1 MADRRK
7 SAFSSLAST
16 QGHAQLPDALLAWVR
31 SLPSTA
37 RLAEGDDGREVDELK
52 DLADGVVLGGVLL
65 DIDAEYFRNLANSA
79 SNQKALS
86 ENWVLRFNNLKRVY
100 KLIIRYFEDVLHSS
114 TTALH
119 TPNLQNVA
127 KSEQGSDDEVC
138 KLAGLVLALAV
149 QSEHRLQH
157 IERIQSLDEWV
168 QRELM
173 YSIEQVMSKVQP
185 NSNRD
190 KGDNEELDADSE
202 FYHIQHE
209 KSRLMHDKEALQ
221 VVYEDLVDQYNQLKE
236 DHEDALA
243 SVAAAEAKASE
254 AVAHAEAGKNDRA
267 DQAYK
272 AEIDRLRTELQ
283 KTENQLSEA
292 EQVVERQAKV
302 LEDLTRKVDELA
314 PKAEEAVRL
323 KDQMDEY
330 RHASEKA
337 KKQENVIEKY
347 KKKLEEA
354 ADLRRNLKTLEDQ
367 NSDLLD
373 KNAAL
378 EEEYNKVSAFKP
390 LMESYKSKLDALEN
404 KSSSQAKE
412 NNALR
417 LELDRTRSQL
427 RVAEEERE
435 KEGEALVLY
444 EERVKELEL
453 GDGSKKRA
461 ARDRRESTATELGE
475 GDAEYSFAGVG
486 GELDDAITGTTT
498 TDLKL
503 QIRRLERQL
512 KAAQT
517 NQADSSRIVVLENLL
532 EDANRMKA
540 RYEGDYLREHREKLV
555 LSAQLEEI
563 MSGKSRL
570 GDGPEAAMALRQRLN
585 EAVDDLEKQRRE
597 YAELDVKYESQQK
610 ELTIVKSDLNLVNK
624 DQVEVLRSLRASVS
638 IEKEALSEE
647 VDRLKSSLKQA
658 EAKAKLQIDQ
668 VNKLLLEKISLQGDG
683 ISQRE
688 KMLERERE
696 YGNLKASSSG
706 KGMSEAD
713 QARVADLENE
723 NAQYREQV
731 RDMQDKLQKAKTF
744 IKQQDKLFK
753 EAHAAEQHGNFDEAE
768 QSYQQ
773 QISQL
778 RDELERVKTNRDEI
792 EATYRREQQLMLS
805 AWHDL
810 GMKAMREGIASSS
823 SASAPGKPYQ
833 PQSWLSQ
840 QRQKAN
846 GRGLRN
852 A

>member
-37 RLAEGDDGREVDELK
+37 RLAEGNDGREVDELK

-173 YSIEQVMSKVQP
+173 YSIEQVMSKVQTH
-185 NSNRD
+185 SDRD
-190 KGDNEELDADSE
+190 KGDNQELDADSE

-243 SVAAAEAKASE
+243 SAAAAEAKASE
-254 AVAHAEAGKNDRA
+254 AVARAEAGKNDRA

-292 EQVVERQAKV
+292 EQVVERQTKV

-373 KNAAL
+373 KNATL
-378 EEEYNKVSAFKP
+378 EEEYEKISAFKP
-390 LMESYKSKLDALEN
+390 LMESYKSKLDALET

-453 GDGSKKRA
+453 GHGSKKRA
-461 ARDRRESTATELGE
+461 ARDRRENSATELGE
-475 GDAEYSFAGVG
+475 GDPEYSFAGVG

-512 KAAQT
+512 KGAQT

-540 RYEGDYLREHREKLV
+540 RYEGNYLREHREKLV

-585 EAVDDLEKQRRE
+585 ETVDDLEKLRRE
-597 YAELDVKYESQQK
+597 YAELDVKYELQHK

-638 IEKEALSEE
+638 VEKDALSEE
-647 VDRLKSSLKQA
+647 VDRLKSSLNQA

-688 KMLERERE
+688 KMLERERD
-696 YGNLKASSSG
+696 NFKASSSG

-713 QARVADLENE
+713 QARVADLENS
-723 NAQYREQV
+723 NSQYREQV
-731 RDMQDKLQKAKTF
+731 QDLQDKLQKAKAF

-753 EAHAAEQHGNFDEAE
+753 EAHAAEQHGTFDDAE

-778 RDELERVKTNRDEI
+778 RDELERQKINSAEI
-792 EATYRREQQLMLS
+792 EATYHREQQLMLS

-810 GMKAMREGIASSS
+810 GMKAMRQGIASSS